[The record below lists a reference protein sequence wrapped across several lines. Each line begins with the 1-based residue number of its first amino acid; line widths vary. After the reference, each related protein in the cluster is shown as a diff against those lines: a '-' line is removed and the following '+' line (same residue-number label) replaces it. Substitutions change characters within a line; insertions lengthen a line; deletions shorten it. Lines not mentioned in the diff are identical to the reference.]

1 MSLTGE
7 VPFVKSDAA
16 LLMDSDIAGL
26 EELSVSIEPKI
37 SVVNKREKEA
47 AGISLAS
54 FSETLFLSY
63 SLSSP
68 SGAQLV
74 RSEIIDYAQAI
85 FTNKNGAPIRAF
97 DKRSIEKEAEEVLES
112 IVEVQ
117 DISVEGKS
125 VTVLS
130 PEETSEDIPEETEEE
145 VEDYSEFIPDDIY
158 SGDMEEYEGA
168 VEPSYEEALE
178 YFGEAE
184 SQTFSDEEVEE
195 AEEPIDVEEPGDEED
210 EQERGEESEE
220 EDGEQ

>member
-1 MSLTGE
+1 MEHFIKNSKGQMIS
-7 VPFVKSDAA
+7 VSH
-16 LLMDSDIAGL
+16 IR
-26 EELSVSIEPKI
+26 ELSIVE
-37 SVVNKREKEA
+37 NEYDEKFEIV
-47 AGISLAS
+47 GS
-54 FSETLFLSY
+54 FGNGDELFLGSY
-63 SLSSP
+63 GS
-68 SGAQLV
+68 
-74 RSEIIDYAQAI
+74 
-85 FTNKNGAPIRAF
+85 
-97 DKRSIEKEAEEVLES
+97 EKEAEEVLES

-125 VTVLS
+125 VTVLA